1 MKGEIYG
8 KPSPPIPSISV
19 KFHKCYQ
26 GIFILIFQSSQKVS
40 PKLLRGFIPALIAGL
55 KWVS

>member
-19 KFHKCYQ
+19 KFHKWHFH
-26 GIFILIFQSSQKVS
+26 IDFSKF
-40 PKLLRGFIPALIAGL
+40 PEGFT
-55 KWVS
+55 